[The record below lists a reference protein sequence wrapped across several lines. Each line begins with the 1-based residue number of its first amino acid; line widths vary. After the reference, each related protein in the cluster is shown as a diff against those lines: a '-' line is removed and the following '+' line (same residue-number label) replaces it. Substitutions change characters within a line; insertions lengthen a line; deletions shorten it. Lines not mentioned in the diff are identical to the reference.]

1 MYNFNKFACNPKLS
15 RGRFF
20 KEKES
25 PFRTCYQRDRD
36 RIIHSIAFRRLK
48 HKTQVFVEHE
58 GDHYRTRLTHS
69 LEVSQVAR
77 TIANVLKINSDLTEA
92 IALAHDLGHT
102 PFGHTGED
110 SLSKCMKKFGGF
122 NHNTQSFRIVSI
134 LEKSY
139 AEFTGLNLTW
149 ETIEGIVKHDGPLD
163 NREKRNY
170 QFFERISELDLESFP
185 SLEAQVASI
194 SDDIAYN
201 SHDLDDGLRAD
212 LFKFEDVIELPLL
225 DEAFSQI
232 SLKYPNE
239 STTIKQKETLR
250 LFLNNLVIDVIKQT
264 QENLKKNFNSS
275 FDTLR
280 VSDIRNYGAK
290 LVEFSPDYFKKLQSI
305 KDFLYK
311 RMYRHEKVNLL
322 RRRAKIIV
330 NDLFDILIENNDF
343 MTEPW
348 SDLIKNTTNTSSR
361 YRLVADY
368 LSGMTDRYAIQEHSR
383 LTGKQIF
390 P

>member
-110 SLSKCMKKFGGF
+110 SLSNCMKNYGGF

-212 LFKFEDVIELPLL
+212 LFNFEDVIKLPLL

-264 QENLKKNFNSS
+264 QENLKENFNSS

-330 NDLFDILIENNDF
+330 NDLFDILIDNNDF

>member
-15 RGRFF
+15 KGRFF

-77 TIANVLKINSDLTEA
+77 TIANVLKINSDLAEA

-201 SHDLDDGLRAD
+201 SHDLDDGLRAN
-212 LFKFEDVIELPLL
+212 LFNFEDVIKLPLL

-239 STTIKQKETLR
+239 CTIIKQKETLR

-264 QENLKKNFNSS
+264 QENLKENFNSS
-275 FDTLR
+275 FETLR

-290 LVEFSPDYFKKLQSI
+290 IVEFSPDYFKKLQSI